1 MGTVESRQSLSQ
13 PISAL
18 TKSKAAYK
26 EPWRKTPWGGR
37 EELLT
42 GLKAYVPRNADIE
55 HVRILLDGPVGAG
68 KSSFINSINNIFQN
82 KTTSKALADSAMADQ
97 SFTITYKTH
106 KIENRQTGL
115 YYPFVFNDVMGFEKA
130 SGKGVHGDDLSKALT
145 GHVKENHKF
154 NPISPL
160 TEGDRG
166 YNDNP
171 SSSDRAH
178 CLVSLMPADKISLID
193 DDVVKKMRTIRLVAR
208 DLGIPQV
215 VILTRVDL
223 ACPLVKKNLKEV
235 YQSKY
240 IKNMMKTCSIR
251 LGVPVNC
258 ILPVKNYHE
267 EIDLDKDMDVLL
279 LRALKQIIDFGDDFL
294 KEMAVPVLTITSVCT
309 MSVTV

>member
-18 TKSKAAYK
+18 TKSKAYK

-97 SFTITYKTH
+97 SFTIT
-106 KIENRQTGL
+106 
-115 YYPFVFNDVMGFEKA
+115 
-130 SGKGVHGDDLSKALT
+130 
-145 GHVKENHKF
+145 F

>member
-1 MGTVESRQSLSQ
+1 SYSHIHNTYFPYTFCQ
-13 PISAL
+13 
-18 TKSKAAYK
+18 
-26 EPWRKTPWGGR
+26 WRTNTAQLYCERKKLL
-37 EELLT
+37 ELLR
-42 GLKAYVPRNADIE
+42 AYIPRNPDIE

-97 SFTITYKTH
+97 SFTITVK
-106 KIENRQTGL
+106 TGL

-166 YNDNP
+166 YNNNP
-171 SSSDRAH
+171 SFSDRAH

-193 DDVVKKMRTIRLVAR
+193 DDVIKKMRTIRLVAR

-235 YQSKY
+235 YQRHYVYLCK
-240 IKNMMKTCSIR
+240 CSIR

-267 EIDLDKDMDVLL
+267 EIDLDEDMDVLL
-279 LRALKQIIDFGDDFL
+279 LRALKQMIDFGDDFL
-294 KEMAVPVLTITSVCT
+294 KEMTPEECPFCPIK
-309 MSVTV
+309 